1 MDKINN
7 LIKEIYSDTTQ
18 QAILTDKIT
27 TLLEAQKIKK
37 TGTVH
42 FTEKDIVLISY
53 ADSIKGENETPLQT
67 MHTFAKKHL
76 KDIFSA
82 IHFLPFY
89 PYSSDD
95 GFSVIDYYAVN
106 NAVGS
111 WENIK
116 ELSNDFE
123 LMFDFVLNHISA
135 KSQWFQ
141 KYLDNDE
148 EFKNLAINVDPSTD
162 LSMVTRPRALP
173 LLTKFN
179 KTNGKEVNLW
189 TTFSDDQIDI
199 NFKAPDILFK
209 MIEVLMFYVNS
220 GAKLVRMD
228 AIAYGWKEIG
238 STCIHLPQIHAIVK
252 LFRAVLDKIAPETI
266 LITETNVPHKENISY
281 FGNGN
286 DEAQMVYNFTLPP
299 LLFYTFIT
307 GNSNVLSNWA
317 KTLTTSSKETTFFN
331 FTASHDGIGVRPLEG
346 ILPKDDIQLLADVV
360 LQNNGKVSYKNNSD
374 GSKSPYELNITYVD
388 ALKKENDTDQM
399 HAKRFIASQAIA
411 MSLPGVMAT
420 YIHSLLGSHNYIEG
434 LKQTGRNR
442 TINREKLNITK
453 INQALEDASSFRSLI
468 FTNYIKLLKI
478 RREQKAFSPTSSFE
492 ILDISSDLF
501 CIKRT
506 SKTQTI
512 YAITNI
518 SDKDITF
525 DLGIN
530 TTLKDIISKQEI
542 AGSAINLSPYEILWL
557 ET

>member
-67 MHTFAKKHL
+67 MHAFAKKHL

-106 NAVGS
+106 NEVGS

-173 LLTKFN
+173 LLSKFN
-179 KTNGKEVNLW
+179 KTNGEEVNLW

-478 RREQKAFSPTSSFE
+478 RREQKAFAPTSSFE

-542 AGSAINLSPYEILWL
+542 EGSAIDLSPYEILWL